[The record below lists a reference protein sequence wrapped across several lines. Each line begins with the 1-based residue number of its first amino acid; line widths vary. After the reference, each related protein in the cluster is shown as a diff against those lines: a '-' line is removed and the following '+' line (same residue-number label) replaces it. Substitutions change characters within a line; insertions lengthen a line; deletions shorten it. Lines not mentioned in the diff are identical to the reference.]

1 MELEL
6 NQNTWLAPLKWAL
19 TVDHRDILWR
29 RWVPCADSTWAGV
42 SRPSPLTLV
51 AMWAGE
57 IICYPP
63 LTCESRPASP
73 SAARLRLEWGESRD
87 AVACAEERRAGQ
99 PLTGHQQYMLH
110 FYIERIQN
118 EASCSNVA
126 IQLHLSI
133 LHHAHQCMLRSTSY
147 YILYS
152 QPWQHSTLIIHPTFF
167 MLCSML
173 SITFIFFICN
183 IYHHTKCL
191 WGCYSSSKVYAQ
203 DTAFTV

>member
-1 MELEL
+1 MLIPRELEYL
-6 NQNTWLAPLKWAL
+6 VHLPSHWLQCELE
-19 TVDHRDILWR
+19 
-29 RWVPCADSTWAGV
+29 S
-42 SRPSPLTLV
+42 
-51 AMWAGE
+51 
-57 IICYPP
+57 ICYPP

-73 SAARLRLEWGESRD
+73 SAVQLRLEWGESRD
-87 AVACAEERRAGQ
+87 AVACAQERRAGQ
-99 PLTGHQQYMLH
+99 PLTGHQAQQYMLH
-110 FYIERIQN
+110 CYIERIQN
-118 EASCSNVA
+118 EASWSNVA
-126 IQLHLSI
+126 IQLHFCI

-191 WGCYSSSKVYAQ
+191 WGCYSSSKVYAR
-203 DTAFTV
+203 DTAFTVKSFSDVTHVILTQDGSELLVEVHLA